1 MFCFYSLPVELQTM
15 VLNDIF
21 EDPCPSSEYFATPC
35 PLAIYACVNKHWND
49 FFESRT
55 FKTLTIRPTD
65 IESLANIVT
74 PRRRA
79 YLKHLWY
86 RIPPTDHPTDDIEST
101 YKHLDWNFTKS
112 LVALW
117 DVISTWNEQKG
128 MTLELSA
135 APTYSH
141 SFDYF
146 IEKEAVLYQKYLSS
160 GQLDQYDKE
169 ADVQERCNRIHKG
182 ISEFAGFDSE
192 LQDFLWTNIVD
203 KIFGT
208 KPLEF
213 VNEQMLPIG
222 HEWELPPV
230 TAVSK
235 FLIRRQQLRGIC
247 PFALNTILSSLE
259 GVQDIHIERWRCPD
273 PINEGSWCHSA
284 RIPFAMEL
292 PRSTKSLSLYGET
305 NTAIHVWENKDAN
318 FISFAKALRQYTNFL
333 EHLSISHMVDAR
345 EFFRPFSSANEEATS
360 SLREWPNL
368 KTLSLTSDVF
378 KTGTEEEITSFLCTA
393 ARAARKMPRL
403 QMLELWNGEAE
414 MACVFSYRVEDTVVE
429 ITWCGT
435 DIEALDYEVIKEW
448 NAVSV
453 YLDREDTRELVVR
466 VKKEDVAST
475 GQVLTYLSSKDQ
487 IMHPVSAV
495 SSERAR
501 ERTKIKR

>member
-86 RIPPTDHPTDDIEST
+86 RIPPTDHPTDDIESM
-101 YKHLDWNFTKS
+101 YKHLDWYFTKS

-117 DVISTWNEQKG
+117 DVISTWNEQ
-128 MTLELSA
+128 
-135 APTYSH
+135 
-141 SFDYF
+141 
-146 IEKEAVLYQKYLSS
+146 KEAVLYQKYLSS
-160 GQLDQYDKE
+160 GQLDQYDKAE
-169 ADVQERCNRIHKG
+169 DVQERCNLIHKG
-182 ISEFAGFDSE
+182 ISEFIDFDTE
-192 LQDFLWTNIVD
+192 LQDFVWTDVVD
-203 KIFGT
+203 RFFGT

-213 VNEQMLPIG
+213 VNEEMLPIG
-222 HEWELPPV
+222 HDWELPPV

-247 PFALNTILSSLE
+247 PTALNTILSSLE
-259 GVQDIHIERWRCPD
+259 GVQDIHIERWRCH
-273 PINEGSWCHSA
+273 NLFEESHWCHSA

-292 PRSTKSLSLYGET
+292 PRSTKSLSIYGET
-305 NTAIHVWENKDAN
+305 NTAIHGWKNKEVN

-333 EHLSISHMVDAR
+333 EHLSISHMIDAR

-368 KTLSLTSDVF
+368 RTLSLTSDVF

-453 YLDREDTRELVVR
+453 CLDREDTRELFVR

-487 IMHPVSAV
+487 IMHPVSAYSV
-495 SSERAR
+495 IGKGKGKDKDQEIEIEEKMRQM
-501 ERTKIKR
+501 EL